1 MVETCL
7 FQPLKTI
14 SSSERQ
20 TGVVQDLLGL
30 AKNLAKAF

>member
-20 TGVVQDLLGL
+20 TGLVQDLLVL
-30 AKNLAKAF
+30 DKNLATAF